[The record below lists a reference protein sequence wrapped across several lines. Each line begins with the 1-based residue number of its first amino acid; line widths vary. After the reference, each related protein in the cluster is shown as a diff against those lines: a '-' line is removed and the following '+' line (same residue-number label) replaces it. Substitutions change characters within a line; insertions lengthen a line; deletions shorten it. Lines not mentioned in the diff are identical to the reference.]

1 MLVFIF
7 GLRYNVSM
15 SLTSEDLLQIRTIVS
30 EVVEPLIEPLRGEIE
45 ALSNDVKEIYS
56 MISEMK
62 STAITDRTF
71 QKRSIEEKLL
81 TLNAELLAAAK
92 EAGVTLPRP

>member
-1 MLVFIF
+1 
-7 GLRYNVSM
+7 M

-30 EVVEPLIEPLRGEIE
+30 EVVEPLRGEIE
-45 ALSNDVKEIYS
+45 ALSNDVKEIYN
-56 MISEMK
+56 MISEMQ
-62 STAITDRTF
+62 STTFTDKTF

-92 EAGVTLPRP
+92 QAGIKLPRP